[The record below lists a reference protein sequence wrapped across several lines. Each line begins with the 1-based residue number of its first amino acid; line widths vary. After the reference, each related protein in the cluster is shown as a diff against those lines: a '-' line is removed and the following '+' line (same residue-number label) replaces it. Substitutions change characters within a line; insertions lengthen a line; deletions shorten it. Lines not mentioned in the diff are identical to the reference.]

1 LPQRVKKRRTEL
13 QTAMKATGVEECLDG
28 AQLDAANRSDYEILL
43 ERDVV
48 GREIGGRLR
57 AIARSMYLH
66 LGELEPQAATAFSA
80 LVELLDNPVKS

>member
-1 LPQRVKKRRTEL
+1 MPQRVKKRRTEL

-28 AQLDAANRSDYEILL
+28 AQLDAANRADYEILL
-43 ERDVV
+43 ELDVV
-48 GREIGGRLR
+48 GREIGWRLR
-57 AIARSMYLH
+57 DIARSMYLH